1 MRKGRRR
8 VKREGKLFNWK
19 LLLSSVLFLG
29 SISLLIFSFFTLFN
43 IKTTDPIEENI
54 PGYGILSKSEDALE
68 STIFIFERE
77 KDEKRRI
84 ADVYVFLKNRE
95 KAVSLLIYLPGSLHF
110 NGLEENFGNSV
121 AISSLRYAGDF
132 LQEGRGIEYALWQLS
147 EILGFKVDKY
157 IWVTTEA
164 YEVFSEVYGDMN
176 EVKERYRDMYK
187 KENGTTLSESFFR
200 LHSLS
205 SQFSSLKTL
214 LNAKVVSMMDGN
226 IYSNISFVN
235 VLREIDTFESS
246 VRSSETNALDISL
259 SLYSTEEL
267 AEGGGQVR
275 NINISEYDKA
285 LREYLSG
292 MVDKELEKER
302 VRVEVYNASGQAGR
316 AGVYARKVL
325 NNGLDVVR
333 FGNAPK
339 NLEKSVVYV
348 SNAQDI
354 PNSLDIV
361 SEILLGRFEEVAE
374 RPSFMTTGDIV
385 ILLGEDISQ
394 IEIF

>member
-1 MRKGRRR
+1 MRKRRR
-8 VKREGKLFNWK
+8 VKKGKKLFNWRF
-19 LLLSSVLFLG
+19 LLFSVLFLG
-29 SISLLIFSFFTLFN
+29 ITSLLIFSLFTLFN
-43 IKTTDPIEENI
+43 IKTVDPIEENI
-54 PGYGILSKSEDALE
+54 PGYGILSKSEDVLE

-77 KDEKRRI
+77 KNEKRRI

-95 KAVSLLIYLPGSLHF
+95 KGISLLIYLPGSLYF

-132 LQEGRGIEYALWQLS
+132 LQEGRGIEYGLWQLS

-157 IWVTTEA
+157 VWVTTEA
-164 YEVFSEVYGDMN
+164 YEVFNEVYGDMN
-176 EVKERYRDMYK
+176 EVKEKYKDTYK
-187 KENGTTLSESFFR
+187 KEKGVTLSESFFR

-214 LNAKVVSMMDGN
+214 LNPKVISRLDGN
-226 IYSNISFVN
+226 IYSNISFFN
-235 VLREIDTFESS
+235 VLREIDGFESS

-259 SLYSTEEL
+259 PSYSTEEL
-267 AEGGGQVR
+267 VSGGGQVR
-275 NINISEYDKA
+275 NINISEYDKV
-285 LREYLSG
+285 LRGYLLG
-292 MVDKELEKER
+292 MIDKKLEKER
-302 VRVEVYNASGQAGR
+302 VRVEVYNASGQAGK
-316 AGVYARKVL
+316 AGVYARKIL

-354 PNSLDIV
+354 PNSLSIV
-361 SEILLGRFEEVAE
+361 SEILLGRFEEVTE